1 MNVPLKELN
10 DDYTVKQESSDDL
23 SIIGVNPKDRKPPP
37 PVIKCPKHEQEQVE
51 LICTL
56 PECPF
61 NRTFCKQCNLEEIC
75 KNNSQ
80 HFTSHKN
87 NITNLSQFFKENFQ
101 NLLKCKENPE
111 FREDLQSAFQI
122 ISNLKGTL
130 LNEQAK
136 KMVKMDISYLTN
148 SAFGLQEQIENV
160 NRGLYGRMIKK
171 NIFSKEK
178 QLKKRKST
186 KELEKELKKSKALTA
201 NYLNNFLNKSKD
213 IGFLEKVDKV
223 IEYMKNIQ
231 LKKMEEE
238 LIFIREEINE
248 VEDGKKIEKRGFQES
263 EEEKMIVKSLKKI
276 KKEIKAY
283 KMNAEANIDEPRNQ
297 MEEKNE
303 EKPIKLEK
311 NV

>member
-1 MNVPLKELN
+1 MNAPLKELN

-23 SIIGVNPKDRKPPP
+23 SIIGVNPKDRNPPP
-37 PVIKCPKHEQEQVE
+37 PVIRCPRHEQEQVE

-111 FREDLQSAFQI
+111 FREDLQTAFQI
-122 ISNLKGTL
+122 INTLKGTL

-148 SAFGLQEQIENV
+148 SAFGLQEQIESV

-186 KELEKELKKSKALTA
+186 KDLEKQLKKSKALTA

-213 IGFLEKVDKV
+213 LGFLEKVDKV

-231 LKKMEEE
+231 LKKIEGE

-248 VEDGKKIEKRGFQES
+248 VEEGKKIEKRGFRES

-297 MEEKNE
+297 VGEKNE
-303 EKPIKLEK
+303 EKTIKLEK